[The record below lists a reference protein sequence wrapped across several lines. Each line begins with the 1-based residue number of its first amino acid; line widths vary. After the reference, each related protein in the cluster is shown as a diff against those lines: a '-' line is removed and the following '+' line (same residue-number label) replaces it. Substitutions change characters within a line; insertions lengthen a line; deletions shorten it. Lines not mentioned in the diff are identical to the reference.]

1 MNVGEFVIKKFNSIF
16 SAVNA
21 KGKIWGF
28 ENRYCSCFIVVF
40 SGCLKISYD
49 GGYIMA
55 DSTHPVFIPEGIRY
69 KNECLEEAKCLVFNF
84 HTIEAYAEPMELSSI
99 SHRFAT
105 EKYEGIER
113 ALRLNTPESKMIV
126 FSELYEL
133 AATLFSLSQKLSSS
147 DVIVNKAAEYIRTNY
162 GLRELSVEMV
172 AHECFVSEV
181 YLRKLFAV
189 KLNTTP
195 FKYITEVRMKHARN
209 LAREKLP
216 INEIASLV
224 GYSEI
229 YQFSRAYKKHF
240 GYPPSE
246 TM

>member
-1 MNVGEFVIKKFNSIF
+1 MNNGDFVIEKFNSIF
-16 SAVNA
+16 IANNA
-21 KGKIWGF
+21 KGKVWGF
-28 ENRYCSCFIVVF
+28 ENRYCSCFIIAF

-55 DSTHPVFIPEGIRY
+55 DSTHPVFIPEGLAY
-69 KNECLEEAKCLVFNF
+69 KNECLEDAKSLVFNF
-84 HTIEAYAEPMELSSI
+84 HTVKSYAEPAALSSV

-113 ALRLNTPESKMIV
+113 ALLSNTPENKMKV

-133 AATLFSLSQKLSSS
+133 AAALFASSDKLSSS

-172 AHECFVSEV
+172 ARECFVSEV

-224 GYSEI
+224 GYSDI

-240 GYPPSE
+240 GYSPSE
-246 TM
+246 TT